1 MSVVVFAD
9 DPTEGRIISVAMREF
24 GLSVIS
30 ESSLTQRMASWN
42 SDPADMV
49 ILAWNREEIPWND
62 LRTVRNQ
69 TQAPILV
76 MNEHLPDT
84 QECLLLEAGADL
96 VLDRPVSLRL
106 LANYVRVLTRL
117 SASVPNT
124 ILNRIEMPSITLDT
138 SDRSVT
144 VAGSDPL
151 RLTQLE
157 FRLLYL
163 LMTNSNTVVSTD
175 SIADRVWG
183 YSDGGDRDLVR
194 GLVSRL
200 RRKIESGDPPL
211 HFVENIPG
219 VGYRF
224 HDEPF
229 AVAGPNAD

>member
-9 DPTEGRIISVAMREF
+9 DPTEGRIISVALREF
-24 GLSVIS
+24 GLAVES
-30 ESSLTQRMASWN
+30 ENSLSRRMADWQR
-42 SDPADMV
+42 DPADIV
-49 ILAWNREEIPWND
+49 ILAWNRDEIPWAD
-62 LRTVRNQ
+62 VRVVRSQ

-84 QECLLLEAGADL
+84 QECMLLEEGADL

-106 LANYVRVLTRL
+106 LANYVKVLMRI
-117 SASVPNT
+117 SSSIPNT
-124 ILNRIEMPSITLDT
+124 VLNKIEMADITLDT
-138 SDRSVT
+138 ADRTVT
-144 VAGSDPL
+144 VSKTKPV

-163 LMTNSNTVVSTD
+163 LMTNPNTVVTTD

-200 RRKIESGDPPL
+200 RRKIEPGECSP
-211 HFVENIPG
+211 HFIENIPG
-219 VGYRF
+219 MGYRF
-224 HDEPF
+224 HTEPF
-229 AVAGPNAD
+229 LAEAESH

>member
-9 DPTEGRIISVAMREF
+9 DPTEGRIISVALREF
-24 GLSVIS
+24 GLAVES
-30 ESSLTQRMASWN
+30 ENSLSRRMADWQR
-42 SDPADMV
+42 DPADIV
-49 ILAWNREEIPWND
+49 ILAWNRDEIPWED
-62 LRTVRNQ
+62 VRVVRSQ

-84 QECLLLEAGADL
+84 QECMLLEEGADL

-106 LANYVRVLTRL
+106 LANYVKVLMRI
-117 SASVPNT
+117 SSSIPNT
-124 ILNRIEMPSITLDT
+124 VLNKIEMADITLDT
-138 SDRSVT
+138 ADRTVT
-144 VAGSDPL
+144 VSKTKPV

-163 LMTNSNTVVSTD
+163 LMTNPNTVVTTD

-200 RRKIESGDPPL
+200 RRKIEPGENSP
-211 HFVENIPG
+211 HFIENIPG
-219 VGYRF
+219 MGYRF
-224 HDEPF
+224 HTEPF
-229 AVAGPNAD
+229 LAEAESH